1 MRGFM
6 GVAAPVLMAAMV
18 AGCQQAPRDASV
30 DGAWVRLPAVAGNP
44 GAAYFT
50 LHGGTRE
57 GVLLAVTA
65 KFAVRSELHESMKG
79 DHGMTTMA
87 PLKQVSF
94 APGETVAFEPGGRH
108 VMLFDVSPGLK
119 PGEKAPITLSFADG
133 KKVEVEAIVVAAGD
147 PAPK

>member
-1 MRGFM
+1 MRAF
-6 GVAAPVLMAAMV
+6 VAIAAVAMV
-18 AGCQQAPRDASV
+18 AGCQQVPKDVTV

-50 LHGGTRE
+50 LRGGSRD
-57 GVLLAVTA
+57 GVLVAVSA

-79 DHGMTTMA
+79 DHDMMTMA

-108 VMLFDVSPGLK
+108 VMLFDVAPTLK
-119 PGEKAPITLSFADG
+119 PGEKAPVTLSFADG
-133 KKVEVEAIVVAAGD
+133 KTIEVEAIIVGAGD